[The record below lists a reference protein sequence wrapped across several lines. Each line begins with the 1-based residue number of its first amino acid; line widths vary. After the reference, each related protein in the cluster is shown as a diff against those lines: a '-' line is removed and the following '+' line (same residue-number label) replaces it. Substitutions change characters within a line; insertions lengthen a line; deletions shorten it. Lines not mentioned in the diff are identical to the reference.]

1 MRKTILAILLLLNA
15 AAMMAARGDSAAVG
29 YTVET
34 TPNTRLRDVRQHV
47 SDPAGLLSQAARDT
61 INMTLANLERTTGIE
76 VAVVMLPS
84 IGGDD
89 VFDFSVRLFRSWGI
103 GKKKSN
109 NGLLILYVEDQRKVR
124 FATGYGIEGTL
135 TDATSKRIQ
144 MRYMVPAFKRG
155 DRDGGMVA
163 GVKAASAV
171 LDGTMKPEADDNGG
185 GNALTLLLLAIGVG
199 AMVFL
204 VTHRRKYRCP
214 QCGAKALM
222 HKSTDHYR
230 MGGMRYRKDVYVC
243 SKCGKVVVRDTPED
257 DRGGGNGIDPLLT
270 GMLLGSMFGRGG
282 GGGGGGF
289 SGGSYGGGSTGG
301 GGSESGW

>member
-29 YTVET
+29 YTVENI
-34 TPNTRLRDVRQHV
+34 PNVRLHDVRQHV
-47 SDPAGLLSQAARDT
+47 SDPARLLSQAARDT
-61 INMTLANLERTTGIE
+61 INLTLANLERTTGIE

-103 GKKKSN
+103 GKKKNN

-144 MRYMVPAFKRG
+144 MSYMVPAFKRG

-171 LDGTMKPEADDNGG
+171 LDGTMKPEANDDG
-185 GNALTLLLLAIGVG
+185 GNGLTLLLFAICVG

-204 VTHRRKYRCP
+204 VTHRRKHRCP
-214 QCGAKALM
+214 QCGTKALM

-230 MGGMRYRKDVYVC
+230 MGGVSYRKDVYVC

-257 DRGGGNGIDPLLT
+257 NRGGGNGIDPLLT
-270 GMLLGSMFGRGG
+270 GMLFGSMFGRGG

-301 GGSESGW
+301 GGADSGW